1 MSSTVGGLQIGM
13 KAILQDAR
21 MMSKSDWRVVPLDWN
36 EKMNKPAR
44 KLRIAYYEEDD
55 IFPLTPGVKRGL
67 KVSFLLSK
75 YRYSKTIMQEVIEL
89 LKADGHEIIKWN
101 PIDFFKAYKL
111 FADFLVADKG
121 YYFNKSMKYEEIDT
135 SIELN
140 NMIFKTPVFI
150 RCDFFVKLKS
160 I

>member
-36 EKMNKPAR
+36 EKLNKPGR

-67 KVSFLLSK
+67 KVS
-75 YRYSKTIMQEVIEL
+75 
-89 LKADGHEIIKWN
+89 
-101 PIDFFKAYKL
+101 L
-111 FADFLVADKG
+111 F
-121 YYFNKSMKYEEIDT
+121 Y
-135 SIELN
+135 LN
-140 NMIFKTPVFI
+140 TGIQKQLC
-150 RCDFFVKLKS
+150 RRL
-160 I
+160 

>member
-1 MSSTVGGLQIGM
+1 MSLDLQH
-13 KAILQDAR
+13 AR
-21 MMSKSDWRVVPLDWN
+21 LADHIHEGDEVPP
-36 EKMNKPAR
+36 E
-44 KLRIAYYEEDD
+44 
-55 IFPLTPGVKRGL
+55 
-67 KVSFLLSK
+67 
-75 YRYSKTIMQEVIEL
+75 EVIEL

>member
-67 KVSFLLSK
+67 KVSFF
-75 YRYSKTIMQEVIEL
+75 Y
-89 LKADGHEIIKWN
+89 
-101 PIDFFKAYKL
+101 
-111 FADFLVADKG
+111 
-121 YYFNKSMKYEEIDT
+121 
-135 SIELN
+135 LN
-140 NMIFKTPVFI
+140 TCIQKQLC
-150 RCDFFVKLKS
+150 RRL
-160 I
+160 